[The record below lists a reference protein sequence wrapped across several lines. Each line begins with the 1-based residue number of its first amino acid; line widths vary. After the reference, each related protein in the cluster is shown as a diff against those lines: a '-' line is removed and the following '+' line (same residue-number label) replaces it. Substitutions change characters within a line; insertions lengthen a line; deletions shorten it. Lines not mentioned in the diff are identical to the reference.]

1 MTQIIV
7 HLTVYLTF
15 YLSGRSEPTMNSTI
29 LIGSGCFSVDFNKL
43 WLSCLSFLQTS
54 MNVPAL
60 KQTSV
65 TPTLSVATLKDRIP
79 VAVVLG
85 IREMEKAV
93 QVNQKTFLLNLYFG
107 IVGTS
112 GSREAFHV
120 SFPLSSVYRKGTELK
135 RCRSA
140 YRYLSY

>member
-1 MTQIIV
+1 
-7 HLTVYLTF
+7 
-15 YLSGRSEPTMNSTI
+15 MNSTI

-65 TPTLSVATLKDRIP
+65 TPTLSVPTLKARIP

-112 GSREAFHV
+112 GSPEAFHV
-120 SFPLSSVYRKGTELK
+120 SFPLSVKCLSQGNGT
-135 RCRSA
+135 
-140 YRYLSY
+140 